1 MTKENRKTLRSKIIF
16 ALDEITSEM
25 SNRQSVVEIGGHT
38 ISRRLLYAG
47 CSQWTGCGRE
57 WDETQ
62 SGWAWVADDEYRLTA
77 PDLGGFD
84 GHNMIERQTGYY
96 LQDGYDEQTTPEHD
110 GRNEIDRV
118 PNRVL
123 IEIGSG
129 LVESKKLAAEAAV
142 KEDADATAILSA
154 MAPTGNPA
162 SCNVR

>member
-1 MTKENRKTLRSKIIF
+1 MTKENRKQLRAKII
-16 ALDEITSEM
+16 AAITAMTEEA
-25 SNRQSVVEIGGHT
+25 SNRQSVVTICGHT
-38 ISRRLLYAG
+38 ISRRLMYAG

-62 SGWAWVADDEYRLTA
+62 SGWGWVIDDEYRLTA

-118 PNRVL
+118 PNRIL
-123 IEIGSG
+123 IEIGRG
-129 LVESKKLAAEAAV
+129 LVEAQKQAADTAAKEDTDATSLLAA
-142 KEDADATAILSA
+142 L
-154 MAPTGNPA
+154 
-162 SCNVR
+162 